1 MSFVPPSLIC
11 KTGTLLAPSSQDGCE
26 GVARVLRS
34 RVRRAG
40 PEKAFGAAAVVVT
53 NKGHTGV
60 QNGSFLEKAMP
71 GWRPKR

>member
-1 MSFVPPSLIC
+1 MKELRGCCVPGS
-11 KTGTLLAPSSQDGCE
+11 G
-26 GVARVLRS
+26 
-34 RVRRAG
+34 RAG

-53 NKGHTGV
+53 DKGHTGV

>member
-1 MSFVPPSLIC
+1 MKELRGCCVP
-11 KTGTLLAPSSQDGCE
+11 
-26 GVARVLRS
+26 RS
-34 RVRRAG
+34 GRAG

-53 NKGHTGV
+53 DKGHTGV